1 MSLPAILSR
10 IIGHFRPSP
19 GPPVWGSGP
28 MASSGLILLTC
39 VHLVMDHHLSF
50 PPILSAIIGHFA
62 SDPRPSFF
70 WGMPLTAPTACWALV
85 ALIVVDL
92 LIDHQYDLAVQA
104 LGMELRVAGC
114 SLIYRKPAATIL
126 FKTNH
131 SVFFAIDDHTISE
144 NSRRDTSPMRPLC
157 IALILSRF
165 PLPPDSSLAEL
176 SSNQALMGG
185 ACLAL
190 AIGTYALF
198 QHSYAFCMAH
208 IAMKMKVAACALL
221 FRKEEEYYEWEEL
234 KVLEEV
240 ELISALSLE
249 RMVQP
254 FILGRLI
261 SYFKA
266 DSPMSLEDGLYAC
279 SHLIGVQVVS
289 LVFYHT
295 NQFNIFHWGMRV
307 RVACCT
313 IIYRKALRLS
323 KTALGD
329 TTVGQVVNLL
339 SNDVNR
345 FDTAC
350 IFLHHLWVGPLL
362 TVIVTYFLYDLIGL
376 SSLIGVA
383 VLLAFIPFQVYL
395 GKKTSEL
402 RLKTA
407 LRTDERVRL
416 MNEIISGIQVIKM
429 YAWERK
435 EIQQIRGSTYIKGV
449 LLSFIIF
456 HTRIALF
463 CSILAYVLS
472 GHAISAEKV
481 FVVTAYFNIL
491 RQSMTVFFPQGIGMT
506 AEALVS
512 VNRLQKF
519 LLYDETQ
526 VAPPQHTSPP
536 FSEDKAPSSPLYEDT
551 ITSLPHNGETVT
563 SMPSNQDTVTSVTG
577 NGKTPSQTGIFIK
590 NIKAKWLPD
599 QPDYTLNDITLD
611 VKPGNL
617 VAVIGPVGSGKSS
630 LFQAILRELP
640 VLEGNIEVAG
650 SISYASQEP
659 WLFAGSVRSNILFGL
674 PMEKNRYRRVVKVC
688 ALKEDFAQLPSGDR
702 TLVGDKGV
710 SLSGGQRAR
719 ISLARAVYKRAD
731 VYLLDDPLSAVD
743 AHVGRHLF
751 EDCITGF
758 LKEKTVMLITH
769 QIQYLTHVD
778 HVMLLEKGSVEAFGT
793 TTQLLASGLDFTQLL
808 DAPEEEDKAEN
819 EVDDNASGTLLHPR
833 QSSVR
838 SVASSIDDMGN
849 YEELLGDQEMR
860 STGGISSH
868 VFKSYFLAG
877 GSVLFLF
884 YMFLTFVFTQVFAS
898 GSDYWI
904 TYWVNSEEA
913 AGSNSTNHSTAHS
926 VISGETS
933 ELLVP
938 ASPLL
943 FNLPL
948 TRLDFIYLFT
958 AITITMVILTVI
970 RSMAYV
976 RMCMRASM
984 RLHNQMFDSIT
995 QATMYFFNKNP
1006 SGRILNRFSKDI
1018 GAIDELL
1025 PNILIDL
1032 FQIGIIV
1039 VVGVVNYWL
1048 LIPTFIILVVFYVL
1062 RVYYLST
1069 SRSVKRLE
1077 GITRSP
1083 VFSHLS
1089 ASLQGLTTIRA
1100 FEAQPV
1106 LIKEFDN
1113 HQDLHSSAWYMFIA
1127 SNRAFGFW
1135 LDAVCLVYIA
1145 LVTFSFF
1152 VTGKHFFGGDVG
1164 LAITQAIGLTGM
1176 FQWGMRQSAEFVNQM
1191 TSVERVLE
1199 YSNIEKEPPLESALE
1214 HKPPPGW
1221 PDQGRIEF
1229 NSMSLRYG
1237 PAEPPVLKNL
1247 TFTIQ
1252 PREKVGIVGRTGAG
1266 KSSLIQALFRLAIN
1280 EGSIRIDSIET
1291 SSLGLHDL
1299 RARLSIIPQ
1308 EPVLFSGSM
1317 RKNLDPFDEYPD
1329 AVLWNA
1335 LEEVELKPMVQEM
1348 AGGLNTKMSE
1358 GGTNFSVGQRQLVC
1372 LARAIIRNNRVLVMD
1387 EATANVDPQTDTF
1400 IQKTIRDKFALCTV
1414 LTIAHRLN
1422 TVMDSDKV
1430 LVMDAGNLVE
1440 FDHPHVLLQNEKG
1453 IFHGMVEKAGRGTAE
1468 HLHRIAAENYKNKYF
1483 SKPTNEQPS
1492 EDKKD
1497 L

>member
-1 MSLPAILSR
+1 
-10 IIGHFRPSP
+10 
-19 GPPVWGSGP
+19 
-28 MASSGLILLTC
+28 
-39 VHLVMDHHLSF
+39 
-50 PPILSAIIGHFA
+50 
-62 SDPRPSFF
+62 
-70 WGMPLTAPTACWALV
+70 
-85 ALIVVDL
+85 
-92 LIDHQYDLAVQA
+92 
-104 LGMELRVAGC
+104 
-114 SLIYRKPAATIL
+114 
-126 FKTNH
+126 
-131 SVFFAIDDHTISE
+131 
-144 NSRRDTSPMRPLC
+144 
-157 IALILSRF
+157 
-165 PLPPDSSLAEL
+165 
-176 SSNQALMGG
+176 
-185 ACLAL
+185 
-190 AIGTYALF
+190 
-198 QHSYAFCMAH
+198 
-208 IAMKMKVAACALL
+208 
-221 FRKEEEYYEWEEL
+221 
-234 KVLEEV
+234 
-240 ELISALSLE
+240 
-249 RMVQP
+249 MVQP

-313 IIYRKALRLS
+313 IIYRKVGASPRCPH
-323 KTALGD
+323 
-329 TTVGQVVNLL
+329 TVV
-339 SNDVNR
+339 
-345 FDTAC
+345 
-350 IFLHHLWVGPLL
+350 
-362 TVIVTYFLYDLIGL
+362 
-376 SSLIGVA
+376 
-383 VLLAFIPFQVYL
+383 
-395 GKKTSEL
+395 
-402 RLKTA
+402 
-407 LRTDERVRL
+407 
-416 MNEIISGIQVIKM
+416 
-429 YAWERK
+429 K

-743 AHVGRHLF
+743 AHVGKHLF
-751 EDCITGF
+751 EDCITGFLKEKTVMLITHQIQYLTHVDHVMLLEKGSVEAFGTTTQLLASGLDFTQLLDAPEEEDKAENEVDDNASGTLLHPRQSSVRVSPMSRIFLEKGSVEAFGTTTQLLASGLDFTQLLDAPEEEDKTENEVDDNASGTLLHPRQSSVRSVASSIDDMGNYEELLGDQEMRSTGGISSHVFKSYFLAGGSVLFLFYMFLTFVFTQVFASGSDYWITYWLGNTDLQHGLEVLVNPLVTLERFGFGF

-1032 FQIGIIV
+1032 FQIGLTLIGIIV

-1077 GITRSP
+1077 GKVVPGFDAQGRTGAGKSSLIQALFRLAINEGSIRIDSIETSSLGLHDLRARLSIIPQSNRYFRSNDI
-1083 VFSHLS
+1083 
-1089 ASLQGLTTIRA
+1089 G
-1100 FEAQPV
+1100 
-1106 LIKEFDN
+1106 
-1113 HQDLHSSAWYMFIA
+1113 WYMFIA

-1400 IQKTIRDKFALCTV
+1400 IQKTIREKFALCTV